1 MAEKVML
8 VVIDGLGYDTALE
21 QCGFLESLVA
31 GGKARRWK
39 MRSVLPSLS
48 VPIYETLHSGVEPHD
63 HGITSNEGVRLT
75 RTEHVFKV
83 ARAHGRR
90 TGAVAHFNFSELF
103 NSAPFDPIED
113 METNDEARC
122 VQYGRFYLQQGKT
135 SFNLGLAS
143 EADVVTQASILV
155 RRHQP
160 DYLLL
165 HSSGCDSVGHVYGG
179 QSPEYKK
186 QAWMT
191 DNQIA
196 QHLQPW
202 RDAGYRV
209 LVTADHGMSAFG
221 HHGGNSDDVR
231 YVAFYDIG
239 NPEGGEAQ
247 EIAGQLSVAPTILSI
262 MGLPRP
268 AAMTAPALA

>member
-1 MAEKVML
+1 MVEKVML
-8 VVIDGLGYDTALE
+8 VVIDGLGYDTAVE

-48 VPIYETLHSGVEPHD
+48 VPIYETLHSGVQPHD
-63 HGITSNEGVRLT
+63 HGITSNDNVRLT
-75 RTEHVFKV
+75 ETEHVFKV
-83 ARAHGRR
+83 ARAHGRS

-113 METNDEARC
+113 MEVNDETRC
-122 VQYGRFYLQQGKT
+122 VQHGRFYLQQGKT
-135 SFNLGLAS
+135 RFNLGLAS

-155 RRHQP
+155 TRHRP

-179 QSPEYKK
+179 ESPEYKK
-186 QAWMT
+186 QAWLT
-191 DNQIA
+191 DDQIA
-196 QHLQPW
+196 QHLHRW
-202 RDAGYRV
+202 RGAGYRV

-231 YVAFYDIG
+231 FVAFYDIG
-239 NPEGGEAQ
+239 HPEGGEAT
-247 EIAGQLSVAPTILSI
+247 EIADQLAVAPTILSI

-268 AAMTAPALA
+268 AGMKAEPLA